1 MALFGI
7 QCAYVTEERVKEWKS
22 TNTARKVKV
31 AVPAARFVFELCQ
44 TLVLG
49 ELPLTKC
56 RVALDA
62 ANLTESAAKDGTASL
77 LADTIAHLG
86 QELTVPGESRNR
98 LVELAKWLVDSGLIP
113 ARLLQERCEAEFLW
127 EAEMIKIKAPDLKSK
142 EVRVNTRLLYQQ
154 TKFNLLR
161 EESEGYA
168 KLLTL
173 LSQRGPDGLTR
184 EKAPAVIGAIKS
196 LIGHFDL
203 DPNRV
208 FDIVL
213 ECFELQ
219 PENSTFLELIPL
231 FPKTHTT
238 HILGFKFQFYQ
249 RPDVEDPA
257 PSGLY
262 RLAASLI
269 KANCIDLDS
278 ILAHMTPKDE
288 DALQQYEEITKRRME
303 EANRIGKINLAAIGK
318 DLMEEDKPGDV
329 TIDLYAALDMESS
342 ALTERSDEILHNQKL
357 GLLAGFLLV
366 DDWPHAQVLFERLAP
381 LHPVAHEQISSGLI
395 RAIENAIAPYYSY
408 VRPRYLSKLG
418 SNGSIEMQSANAPEL
433 PKEVFRM
440 LLCIGPYLHRN
451 ALLLQ
456 KVCRVLQGYYQAAL
470 ADAAQPFLTS
480 NAQSNGQIEKR
491 HPRLL
496 LKEATLHVEEVLG
509 ASLLPSLQLLP
520 ANPAVGL
527 AIWDVMCL
535 LPYEVRYR
543 LYGEWDKEDESIPMV
558 LAARQT
564 AKLDTRRI
572 LKRLAKE
579 NLKQL
584 GRMVAKIAHANP
596 MTVLRTIVHQ
606 IEAYKD
612 MIAPVVDAFKYLT
625 QLEYDVLEY
634 VVIERLAQ
642 SGRDKLK
649 DDGLNVSDW
658 LQSLASF
665 WGHLCKKYPS
675 MELRGLVQYLVNQL
689 KRGEGIELVLLQE
702 LMQQMASVE
711 YTENVTD
718 DQLEALAGGE
728 ALRYQASAFGVTK
741 NNKALMKSTN
751 RLRDA
756 LLSKDEPKLAVP
768 LLLLIAQQRSYVVV
782 NAEASYIKVVSEQF
796 DRCHGTFLQYVEFLL
811 SAISPLAAYAQ
822 LIPSLQDLV
831 QKYHLEVEVAFH
843 IYRPIM
849 RLYKQHKSSSLGWP
863 ADMTKP
869 AAQGQGKDD
878 STPVSSELTLDL
890 GPNQK
895 SFKWSELIEV
905 IHNLLPSK
913 AWNSLSPELYTTF
926 WGLTHLDVYVPRKR
940 YEAEIAK
947 QRITLKALEESSDN
961 SHAAIAKR
969 KKDKEKIQEVL
980 DRLSSEY
987 QKQEANVAAVHQ
999 RLVREKDGWLVGCS
1013 DSLKINMEFLQR
1025 CIFPRC
1031 VMSMMDAV
1039 YCARFVQTIHSLGTP
1054 FFNTINH
1061 IDALICK
1068 TLFPMICCCTE
1079 YEAGRLGRFLCETL
1093 KMAYHWK
1100 SSAEVYDK
1108 ECGNM
1113 PGFATFYRDPNS
1125 ARVTFEQYIR
1135 VHWKWNSRLSR
1146 LLIQC
1151 LESEEYMEI
1160 RNGLTILTK
1169 IASVFPVMKKSGANL
1184 ERRVL
1189 KIKGDEREDLKVL
1202 ATGVAAALAS
1212 RKSAWLPEEE
1222 FTMGYVDLK
1231 PMTKSGPVPAATPM
1245 PTSTTEVIAK
1255 PSKET
1260 GDIEP
1265 GVAKSGTKVDPSAA
1279 APTVTPKSEN
1289 SNKGSA
1295 LSAKAPAFVP
1305 SAANTTGKSH
1315 DTPSHPPSSR
1325 SFAQT
1330 SARTVTDGP
1339 SRGGQTN
1346 TGASAAK
1353 GEDAGTNSTKAS
1365 NIDSEGGRPNNRRPS
1380 LNATQASTPKD
1391 ESGTTRATT
1400 ATSPGKPD
1408 RDARPETGG
1417 SSRSRNVSASGFANN
1432 GNAAGSQTAPV
1443 KGQASMSSRGG
1454 ERGNQDGGSR
1464 RASDLRNESSSKGT
1478 ESDSK
1483 LTEREQKKLEA
1494 NDAYAKGPVSRS
1506 PVRRED
1512 TSVSSLRQ
1520 PDESGR
1526 ERQTKRF
1533 VNPDDAERG
1542 PKRRKGPEKNVEA
1555 GEVVRPSER
1564 DRFPDQR
1571 MVDSRGSH
1579 DVFEKGLQERSLD
1592 RPRDRM
1598 NVRAER
1604 AVDRVE
1610 RDSRPTERVLDRLDR
1625 DRGDEYP
1632 SDRHRD
1638 RSIENFG
1645 RERSSDRASDRGVS
1659 DRLFERGNERV
1670 REDRVKDERVRQRY
1684 NDLPGE
1690 PHPDDRFP
1698 MQNQPQGLPPP
1709 PPIPPNVVP
1718 RTVSASRMRIEEAL
1732 EGRPVRNVQRLS
1744 SPRPHEKPDKRR
1756 TDDSG
1761 GLIIEAPR
1769 KRRDDDEVR
1778 IRKRVE
1784 DREMQALKVDQDR
1797 EREKEKVI
1805 LMKDDE
1811 LGSGSGKR
1819 RRLKRDQM
1827 PANEALLNFGPMPPP
1842 SLMVN
1847 PALAYEN
1854 RDGPRERKGAPLPAR
1869 GGPPYMDDVPYEK
1882 GPSGGRVHGSKDGSK
1897 VSRREHDQSFE
1908 REWDEEKRPRA
1919 EVKSRRHHRK

>member
-1 MALFGI
+1 MEELERSARVDCLLQVAMALFGI
-7 QCAYVTEERVKEWKS
+7 QCLYVTEDRAKEWKT
-22 TNTARKVKV
+22 TNTARKFK
-31 AVPAARFVFELCQ
+31 AVVPPARFVFELCQ

-62 ANLTESAAKDGTASL
+62 ANLAEPAVKDGTASL

-86 QELTVPGESRNR
+86 QELTVPGESRSR
-98 LVELAKWLVDSGLIP
+98 LVELAKWLVDSGLVP

-173 LSQRGPDGLTR
+173 LSQRGPDGLTH
-184 EKAPAVIGAIKS
+184 EKAPAVISAIKS

-219 PENSTFLELIPL
+219 PENSIFLELIPL

-257 PSGLY
+257 PSFLY

-288 DALQQYEEITKRRME
+288 DALLQHEEITKRRME

-329 TIDLYAALDMESS
+329 TIDLYAALDMESA
-342 ALTERSDEILHNQKL
+342 ALIERSDELLNNQKL
-357 GLLAGFLLV
+357 GLLTGFLLV

-395 RAIENAIAPYYSY
+395 RAIENAIGPYYSY
-408 VRPRYLSKLG
+408 VRPQYVSKLSSS
-418 SNGSIEMQSANAPEL
+418 SNGSVERQRESAPEL

-456 KVCRVLQGYYQAAL
+456 KVCRVLRGYYQAAL
-470 ADAAQPFLTS
+470 SDAAHPFLTAS
-480 NAQSNGQIEKR
+480 AQSNGQIEKR
-491 HPRLL
+491 HPRQALM
-496 LKEATLHVEEVLG
+496 EARMHVEEVLG

-543 LYGEWDKEDESIPMV
+543 LYGEWDKDDECIPMV

-675 MELRGLVQYLVNQL
+675 MELRGLIQYLVNQL

-751 RLRDA
+751 RLRDS
-756 LLSKDEPKLAVP
+756 LLSKDDPKLAVP

-796 DRCHGTFLQYVEFLL
+796 DRCHGTLLQYVEFLL
-811 SAISPLAAYAQ
+811 SAITPLPAYAQ
-822 LIPSLQDLV
+822 LIPSLEDLV
-831 QKYHLEVEVAFH
+831 QKYHLEAEVAFH

-849 RLYKQHKSSSLGWP
+849 RLFKPHKSSSLGWP
-863 ADMTKP
+863 ADVTK
-869 AAQGQGKDD
+869 GKDD
-878 STPVSSELTLDL
+878 STPLSSELTLDL

-895 SFKWSELIEV
+895 SVKWSELIEV
-905 IHNLLPSK
+905 IKNFLPSK

-926 WGLTHLDVYVPRKR
+926 WGLTHLDVYIPRKR

-947 QRITLKALEESSDN
+947 QRLTFKALEESSDN

-980 DRLSSEY
+980 DRLTSEY

-999 RLVREKDGWLVGCS
+999 RLVREKDTWLVSCS

-1100 SSAEVYDK
+1100 SSEEVYEK

-1135 VHWKWNSRLSR
+1135 VHWKWNSRLTR

-1160 RNGLTILTK
+1160 RNGLTVLTK
-1169 IASVFPVMKKSGANL
+1169 IASVYPVMKKSGANL

-1222 FTMGYVDLK
+1222 FTMGYVELK
-1231 PMTKSGPVPAATPM
+1231 PVAAKVGVPPTSSPM
-1245 PTSTTEVIAK
+1245 PSSAVSTEVAAN

-1260 GDIEP
+1260 GDHEP
-1265 GVAKSGTKVDPSAA
+1265 ETVKSVTKVDM
-1279 APTVTPKSEN
+1279 APTVTPKSD
-1289 SNKGSA
+1289 SKGSV
-1295 LSAKAPAFVP
+1295 LSAKAPPFVP
-1305 SAANTTGKSH
+1305 SATNTTAKSSVSH
-1315 DTPSHPPSSR
+1315 DTVSLPPSSR
-1325 SFAQT
+1325 GFAQT
-1330 SARTVTDGP
+1330 STRTATDAR
-1339 SRGGQTN
+1339 GQAN
-1346 TGASAAK
+1346 PGASAAK
-1353 GEDAGTNSTKAS
+1353 GEDGVTNPTKAS
-1365 NIDSEGGRPNNRRPS
+1365 NIDSEGGRSSARRPS
-1380 LNATQASTPKD
+1380 LSASQASNSFKEET
-1391 ESGTTRATT
+1391 GTTRATA
-1400 ATSPGKPD
+1400 ATSPGKPE
-1408 RDARPETGG
+1408 REARPETGG
-1417 SSRSRNVSASGFANN
+1417 SSRSRNLSSSGFAGN
-1432 GNAAGSQTAPV
+1432 GSAGASLTAPA
-1443 KGQASMSSRGG
+1443 KAQATRGG

-1464 RASDLRNESSSKGT
+1464 RTSDQKNESKVTEAESKAA
-1478 ESDSK
+1478 
-1483 LTEREQKKLEA
+1483 EREQKKSEP
-1494 NDAYAKGPVSRS
+1494 NDAYVKGPVSRS

-1512 TSVSSLRQ
+1512 SGAVSLRQ
-1520 PDESGR
+1520 GEELVR

-1533 VNPDDAERG
+1533 VNQDDAERG
-1542 PKRRKGPEKNVEA
+1542 QKRRKGPHATTLSEKNVEA
-1555 GEVVRPSER
+1555 GELVRPSER
-1564 DRFPDQR
+1564 DRFL
-1571 MVDSRGSH
+1571 DSRSAH
-1579 DVFEKGLQERSLD
+1579 EAFEKGPLE
-1592 RPRDRM
+1592 RPRDRVT
-1598 NVRAER
+1598 VRGAER
-1604 AVDRVE
+1604 AADRVE
-1610 RDSRPTERVLDRLDR
+1610 RDSRPNERVLERLDR

-1632 SDRHRD
+1632 SERHRD

-1645 RERSSDRASDRGVS
+1645 RERSSDRAAP
-1659 DRLFERGNERV
+1659 DRLFERGSERV
-1670 REDRVKDERVRQRY
+1670 REDRVKEERVRQRY
-1684 NDLPGE
+1684 NDQPGE
-1690 PHPDDRFP
+1690 QPHPDDRFP
-1698 MQNQPQGLPPP
+1698 MQNQPQNLPPP

-1718 RTVSASRMRIEEAL
+1718 RTVSVSRIRVEEAL
-1732 EGRPVRNVQRLS
+1732 EGRPVRNVQRQS
-1744 SPRPHEKPDKRR
+1744 SPRPHEKLDKRR
-1756 TDDSG
+1756 TDDG
-1761 GLIIEAPR
+1761 GVTLEEPR
-1769 KRRDDDEVR
+1769 KRRDDDVR
-1778 IRKRVE
+1778 NRKRID

-1805 LMKDDE
+1805 QMKDDD

-1819 RRLKRDQM
+1819 RRIKRDHL
-1827 PANEALLNFGPMPPP
+1827 PGNDILLNFGPAAAPLLPG
-1842 SLMVN
+1842 
-1847 PALAYEN
+1847 PALPYES
-1854 RDGPRERKGAPLPAR
+1854 RDRERKSGPLPPR
-1869 GGPPYMDDVPYEK
+1869 GPPYMDEILYEK
-1882 GPSGGRVHGSKDGSK
+1882 GPSSGRAHGKEGSK
-1897 VSRREHDQSFE
+1897 VSRREHEQSFDRGDWE
-1908 REWDEEKRPRA
+1908 EEKRPRA